1 MFLVFDSLVQVFKP
15 SHSVNLQ
22 YVGVCLIFVLVAPC
36 FFSVLLCVL
45 CFVCTFPSPVIV
57 SIVRTVANPI
67 PPRAVKKIEVTPVSG
82 HCPRTE
88 ITITVR
94 NGNRICVDPEA
105 KWFPGLLNTLQ
116 K

>member
-1 MFLVFDSLVQVFKP
+1 MNKP
-15 SHSVNLQ
+15 L
-22 YVGVCLIFVLVAPC
+22 LLLVA
-36 FFSVLLCVL
+36 L
-45 CFVCTFPSPVIV
+45 TFCCCIASLHGFAINTC
-57 SIVRTVANPI
+57 RCRRMVANPV
-67 PPRAVKKIEVTPVSG
+67 PPRAVKKIEVTAASG

-116 K
+116 KKNAVSTPESRTASTPSF

>member
-1 MFLVFDSLVQVFKP
+1 MNKP
-15 SHSVNLQ
+15 L
-22 YVGVCLIFVLVAPC
+22 LLLVA
-36 FFSVLLCVL
+36 L
-45 CFVCTFPSPVIV
+45 TFCCCIASLHGFPINTCRCR
-57 SIVRTVANPI
+57 RTVANPI
-67 PPRAVKKIEVTPVSG
+67 PPRAVKKIEVTPASG

-116 K
+116 KKRGPPTAEQTTVSSF